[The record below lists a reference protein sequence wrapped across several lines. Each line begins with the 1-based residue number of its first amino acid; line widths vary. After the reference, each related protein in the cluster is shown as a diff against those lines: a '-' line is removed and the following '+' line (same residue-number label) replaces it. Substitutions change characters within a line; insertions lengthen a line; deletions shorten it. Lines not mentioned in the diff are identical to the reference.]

1 MPALSGHRVIVFIQ
15 ENKTTD
21 FYFAAMQAWG
31 AQVANNGKL
40 LTTPPN
46 FDQPHD
52 RSSWVHYRIGDYPAL
67 NVQVDTDTV
76 IPFYSW
82 LAKQFVFSDHHFGA
96 GSNSTPG
103 HMLAIGG
110 QMPTLKNPPFFG
122 THPVWDLPSIFTA
135 AETSKVSWAAFPDG
149 SGYPTKFYT
158 SLTTAPG
165 SGNVFPPKDFIPM
178 AKAGTLPQVCYV
190 WSPSGYDEH
199 PPHVSDPGYVTK
211 GHNLVWERVQAVID
225 GGGWEDTTFILTWDD
240 WGGYA
245 DSVPTPSSEIVPDA
259 LHPAGFQ
266 AIGGSRIP
274 LLMFGGKVAQTI
286 DPEWHSHASI
296 PKTIIDLLGLGPLG
310 VTRVDDA
317 PTLAHLVDATLH
329 RPHPPAPG
337 TTLVQPIAPLPTPV
351 PKEPKPWAGPTDALM
366 PPLVTRDGSNVPAP
380 VDGIVKTTPPK
391 PPKSAVAPLTQKDP
405 VVPFMGG

>member
-1 MPALSGHRVIVFIQ
+1 MPALTGHRVIVFIQ

-21 FYFAAMQAWG
+21 FYFAAMKVWG

-40 LTTPPN
+40 LTAPPN

-52 RSSWVHYRIGDYPAL
+52 RTSWVHYRMGDYSGL
-67 NVQVDTDTV
+67 DVQVDTDTV

-82 LAKQFVFSDHHFGA
+82 LAKQFVFSDHHFGS

-122 THPVWDLPSIFTA
+122 PHPVWDLPSIFTV
-135 AETSKVSWAAFPDG
+135 AEAGGVSWAAFPDG

-165 SGNVFPPKDFIPM
+165 AANVFPPKDFIPM
-178 AKAGTLPQVCYV
+178 AKAGTLPQLCYV

-199 PPHVSDPGYVTK
+199 PPHVSDPGYVTR

-274 LLMFGGKVAQTI
+274 LLMFGGKVTQAI

-296 PKTIIDLLGLGPLG
+296 PKTIIDILGLGSFG
-310 VTRVDDA
+310 VVRVDEA
-317 PTLAHLVDATLH
+317 PTLAHLIDATLK
-329 RPHPPAPG
+329 RPKPPVPG
-337 TTLVQPIAPLPTPV
+337 TTIVQPAAPVPTPM
-351 PKEPKPWAGPTDALM
+351 PKQPKPWAGPMDELM
-366 PPLVTRDGSNVPAP
+366 PPLVTRDGSIVPAP
-380 VDGIVKTTPPK
+380 TNGIVKTTPPK
-391 PPKSAVAPLTQKDP
+391 PPKSASVPLSQSDP
-405 VVPFMGG
+405 VVPFQGC